1 MKKYTLQ
8 KKINKTFSLVFIC
21 IFLLM
26 SILMAAIIG
35 KVYENKYYQ
44 LCDQLVSLNLNLLN
58 NQVSQVQRTQEIL
71 ASNGVITNAVRLFQ
85 ASGERDYGAELE
97 RWRNMDEVFYTLAQK
112 SGISNAYIVD
122 PEGNY
127 LYFYKKSL
135 KKDYNMLQED
145 WYRKLAETVYM
156 NTCYVSELHSRNYLV
171 ADTEED
177 CISMMVPIQKNAG
190 YIFKPDA
197 FLVCDIDLNAIL
209 SGGSDEED
217 MQFVLLDDASI
228 IYHSDSLVIDDREK
242 EMLLAAARDNER
254 QVWVYRK
261 DFFTK
266 DVMVTMKSKL
276 FGWKMIG
283 IRELKEIRTLNTLL
297 LLILSGTILIT
308 VFLIIFLS
316 KRVARTILLPMNRLI
331 ERCNR
336 IGAGDYSVSFE
347 ECRSLEIATLSNTVE
362 TMVNNVV
369 RLSGQMAEE
378 EKKLAE
384 EQLKLLQYQIN
395 PHFLN
400 NVLQTIKALAVE
412 KETEKISRISTL
424 LGRILSYAVYQ
435 PHQSVPLNVELAYL
449 KDYIELQNIRYDGK
463 IFYSIDCDDD
473 METILIPKLTL
484 QPLVENSIEHGYEG
498 RGRLVLSINAEA
510 NPDMLCIVI
519 TDNGRGMTAVELS
532 VLQKRMEQSDTDSQ
546 ECSIGIVNVN
556 ERLKRMYGKC
566 HGVQLVSKFPGG
578 TTAVVRLPRKKQ

>member
-8 KKINKTFSLVFIC
+8 RKINKTFSLVFIC

-26 SILMAAIIG
+26 SVLMAAIIG

-71 ASNGVITNAVRLFQ
+71 ASNGVITDAVRLFQ
-85 ASGERDYGAELE
+85 TSGERDYGAELA

-171 ADTEED
+171 TDTEED

-209 SGGSDEED
+209 SGGGNEED
-217 MQFVLLDDASI
+217 MQFVLLDDNNI
-228 IYHSDSLVIDDREK
+228 IYHSDSLVIDGREK

-498 RGRLVLSINAEA
+498 KGRLMLSINAEA

-519 TDNGRGMTAVELS
+519 TDNGRGMTADELS
-532 VLQKRMEQSDTDSQ
+532 VLQKRMEQSDTASQ